1 MGNEMVRV
9 VLHLGIFYYPGIFE
23 ERLQDHAV
31 ACLERK
37 LARELQANGF
47 RWRLVIP

>member
-1 MGNEMVRV
+1 MGNELVRV
-9 VLHLGIFYYPGIFE
+9 VLHLGIIYYPEIFE

-37 LARELQANGF
+37 LARELEANEF
-47 RWRLVIP
+47 WWRLIIP